1 MKRLS
6 DVVGMPVVCAKSGK
20 TIGDVKE
27 PVFTPNGSEVA
38 GLLTLIRGNVNKT
51 GIIFIED
58 ILDIGK
64 DAILIFD
71 NNSIE
76 EDKKVIKGFMKNNKW
91 FCMNK
96 KVLTKDG
103 IANLHYL
110 LGSLKIYVMA
120 ERYCN
125 LARIQNLAKIIYWY
139 QKEEKV
145 MNNRADSLKKVVK
158 GMLVGGLV
166 SGVIVAAEMG
176 SKPMKRNFSKMA
188 RKFKRT
194 IGM

>member
-103 IANLHYL
+103 IE
-110 LGSLKIYVMA
+110 LGIIKDGSFDEKTGKISEFALSLGIFEDIRDGRKILQLSSDTEFGEDYILVP
-120 ERYCN
+120 
-125 LARIQNLAKIIYWY
+125 
-139 QKEEKV
+139 
-145 MNNRADSLKKVVK
+145 K
-158 GMLVGGLV
+158 GGKGY
-166 SGVIVAAEMG
+166 E
-176 SKPMKRNFSKMA
+176 
-188 RKFKRT
+188 
-194 IGM
+194 